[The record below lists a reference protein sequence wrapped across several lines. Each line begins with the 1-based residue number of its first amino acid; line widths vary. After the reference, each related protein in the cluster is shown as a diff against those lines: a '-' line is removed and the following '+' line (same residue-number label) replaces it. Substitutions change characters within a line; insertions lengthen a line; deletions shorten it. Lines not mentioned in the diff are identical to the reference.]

1 MRPFVHL
8 HVHSEYSLLD
18 GLARLDAL
26 VKRAAELG
34 MPALAITDHG
44 TMYGAIEFYQKCV
57 SAGVKP
63 IIGCEAYLA
72 RGSMH
77 ERGTPSSQRMYH
89 LVLLARNNQGYQ
101 NLIRIAT
108 VAQLEGFYRK
118 PRVDKAFLAAHSEGL
133 IALSACASGEIPTL
147 IREGM
152 LDEAKAAAAW
162 YRDTFGPEGFYLE
175 LQSHEGHPYFSE
187 LNPVLVELG
196 RELGIPLAATNDVH
210 YVNQGDAYAQEVL
223 LCLQTA
229 TVISDP
235 RHMTMGD
242 NSFWLKTGD
251 EMAALFPNHPEALE
265 NTLKIADACDV
276 QIEFGNYHLPP
287 FEVPEGFTAQTYLAK
302 LVKEGLEQQYPAITP
317 QIQSRIEHELRVIHD
332 MGFDTYFLI
341 VWDLVRHARS
351 RDIWW
356 NVRGSAAGSIVA
368 YGLGLT
374 YLDPLEHELI
384 FERFLNPGRVTMP
397 DVDLDFPDDRRD
409 ELIQYCVDKYGEK
422 QVSQI
427 ITFGTYG
434 ARAAVRGAGRALD
447 MPLSEVDR
455 VAKLLPGG
463 PKVSIDDSLEEIPEL
478 RQLYEDA
485 ASPYFKALLDTA
497 RALQGV
503 ASHASTHAAG
513 VVIADRPL
521 EEYVP
526 LHRPTK
532 GKGGVVTQY
541 AMEALEKIGLLKVD
555 FLGLSTLTTMRR
567 ACDLICEN
575 YGMELNLLNIPLDDP
590 AIYDL
595 LSSGEVTGLFQVESA
610 GMRKVLRGLQPR
622 RFEDVM
628 AVVALYRPGPMAF
641 IEDFTERRHGRTEIH
656 YIHPKLEPILR
667 KTYGVIVYQEQI
679 IRILTD
685 IAGYTAS
692 EADNVRHA
700 VGKKKEQALLAE
712 REQFV
717 RGAVQTSGVGEE
729 IANEI
734 FNQIEKFARYG
745 FNQAHAADYAVIVC
759 QTAYLKA
766 KYPLEYMT
774 ALLSVERNNT
784 EKLGFIA
791 EETRRLGIPLL
802 PPDVNYSECDFIIKR
817 DAIRFGLGAIKGV
830 GDGPVAAIVAGREE
844 GGPFASLDDFA
855 SRVDLRQVNRKGLEF
870 LIKVGALDGLGERN
884 HLLAAIETMMGVSR
898 QDWNAREEGQISMFD
913 AGSDCSLSGM
923 AILDDSIEAPEP
935 ATQREKFAWERELA
949 GTYFT
954 EHPLQTAVSR
964 VTGVEITPS
973 TLITEELAGTRVHLL
988 GSVVQVRPLVTRKGK
1003 PMAFVRMEDLQGS
1016 IEVVV
1021 FSNVYSRTEELWLPD
1036 KILLLRG
1043 RVDVRDQTPK
1053 LICDM
1058 AMDQLTIPGSANGGY
1073 APEEDSMGYNAV
1085 PKAELHW
1092 DEPPPAP
1099 DPVRPGA
1106 ASADAEP
1113 QAPAASQAWPIEGTS
1128 AQRIVVTLRRTGDF
1142 DGDKRRFTQTVL
1154 LFEKYSGADRFS
1166 IRLAFGEQ
1174 VHELDFP
1181 NATTCCCDALLQE
1194 LRQVIQPESLHVEPF
1209 SADAMLRAS

>member
-18 GLARLDAL
+18 GLARLGAL

-44 TMYGAIEFYQKCV
+44 TMYGAIEFYQKCL

-72 RGSMH
+72 HGSMR
-77 ERGTPSSQRMYH
+77 ERGTPGSQRMYH
-89 LVLLARNNQGYQ
+89 LILLARNNQGYQ
-101 NLIRIAT
+101 NLMRIAT
-108 VAQLEGFYRK
+108 AAQLEGFYRK
-118 PRVDKAFLAAHSEGL
+118 PRVDKAFLAAHAEGL
-133 IALSACASGEIPTL
+133 IALSACGSGEIPTL
-147 IREGM
+147 IRHGM
-152 LDEAKAAAAW
+152 LDEAREAAAW
-162 YRDTFGPEGFYLE
+162 YRDTFGPDGFYLE
-175 LQSHEGHPYFSE
+175 LQSHEGHPYFDE
-187 LNPVLVELG
+187 VNPVLVKLG

-210 YVNQGDAYAQEVL
+210 YVNQSDAYAQEVL

-229 TVISDP
+229 TVMSDP
-235 RHMTMGD
+235 NHMTMGD
-242 NSFWLKTGD
+242 NSFYLKTGD
-251 EMAALFPNHPEALE
+251 EMAALFPDYPDALQ
-265 NTLKIADACDV
+265 NTLKIADSCDV
-276 QIEFGNYHLPP
+276 QIEFGHYRLPP
-287 FEVPEGFTAQTYLAK
+287 FDVPEGFTAQTYLAK
-302 LVKEGLEQQYPAITP
+302 LVKEGLEQHYPAITP
-317 QIQSRIEHELRVIHD
+317 QIQARMEHELKVIHD

-341 VWDLVRHARS
+341 VWDLVRYARS

-374 YLDPLEHELI
+374 YVDPLEHDLI

-409 ELIQYCVDKYGEK
+409 ELIQYCIEKYGEK

-434 ARAAVRGAGRALD
+434 AKAAVRGAGRALD

-463 PKVSIDDSLEEIPEL
+463 PKVSIEDSLEGVTEL
-478 RQLYEDA
+478 RQLYEDNE
-485 ASPYFKALLDTA
+485 SPYFKALLDTA

-532 GKGGVVTQY
+532 GRGGVVTQY

-555 FLGLSTLTTMRR
+555 FLGLSTLTIMRR
-567 ACDLICEN
+567 ACDLIREN
-575 YGMELNLLNIPLDDP
+575 HGVELNLLNIPLDDP

-595 LSSGEVTGLFQVESA
+595 LSSGDVTGLFQVESA

-628 AVVALYRPGPMAF
+628 AVVALYRPGPMEF

-656 YIHPKLEPILR
+656 YIHPKLEPILH
-667 KTYGVIVYQEQI
+667 KTYGIIVYQEQI

-692 EADNVRHA
+692 EADIVRHA
-700 VGKKKEQALLAE
+700 VGKKKEQTLLAE

-717 RGAVQTSGVGEE
+717 RGAAQTSGIDEE
-729 IANEI
+729 IAGEI
-734 FNQIEKFARYG
+734 FSQIEKFARYG

-784 EKLGFIA
+784 EKIGFIA
-791 EETRRLGIPLL
+791 AETRRLGIQLL
-802 PPDVNYSECDFIIKR
+802 PPDVNRSECDFVIEG
-817 DAIRFGLGAIKGV
+817 DAIRFGLGAVKGV
-830 GDGPVAAIVAGREE
+830 GDGPIAAILAGRQED
-844 GGPFASLDDFA
+844 GPFASLDEFA
-855 SRVDLRQVNRKGLEF
+855 SRVDLRQVNRKVLEC
-870 LIKVGALDGLGERN
+870 LIRVGALDCFGERN
-884 HLLAAIETMMGVSR
+884 HLLAAIESMIGVSR
-898 QDWNAREEGQISMFD
+898 RAWNAREEGQLSMFD
-913 AGSDCSLSGM
+913 MGSDCTLSGM
-923 AILDDSIEAPEP
+923 AILDDIVEAPEP
-935 ATQREKFAWERELA
+935 AGQREKCAWERELA

-954 EHPLQTAVSR
+954 EHPLQTALSR

-988 GSVVQVRPLVTRKGK
+988 GAVAQVRPLVTRKGK
-1003 PMAFVRMEDLQGS
+1003 PMAFVQMEDLQGS

-1021 FSNVYSRTEELWLPD
+1021 FPNVYSRTHEMWLLD
-1036 KILLLRG
+1036 KILLVRG
-1043 RVDVRDQTPK
+1043 RVDVRDQAPN

-1058 AMDQLTIPGSANGGY
+1058 AMDQLTVFGSANSDR
-1073 APEEDSMGYNAV
+1073 APGDDALGYNAV
-1085 PKAELHW
+1085 PEE
-1092 DEPPPAP
+1092 EPPWHEPPSAP
-1099 DPVRPGA
+1099 HTVRPGTASDEAAPQAHPTVPTEPADAA
-1106 ASADAEP
+1106 AS
-1113 QAPAASQAWPIEGTS
+1113 
-1128 AQRIVVTLRRTGDF
+1128 QRIVVTLQRTGNLDM
-1142 DGDKRRFTQTVL
+1142 DKQRFNKVFAL
-1154 LFEKYSGADRFS
+1154 LQKYPGADRFS
-1166 IRLAFGEQ
+1166 IRLAFGER

-1194 LRQVIQPESLHVEPF
+1194 LGQVVQPEALQIEPF
-1209 SADAMLRAS
+1209 PTDTLLRAS